1 MTINEQIVA
10 QYTTYEPLEKDE
22 LNRLIRAAKNGSKEA
37 EERLVMHNLRLVLRQ
52 VFRRFGRIDYD
63 KNDLISIGKIGL
75 IKAINTYDAEKNFRF
90 SSYAVKCIDNEILI
104 FLRTIKDYQI
114 IDSLDDVVFY
124 GKDGSE
130 KRLVD
135 TLIDDSVNFVEEL
148 ERIETYRIIRG
159 LIAEL
164 PDRDKE
170 IIMLRFGFYDE
181 HIYTQKEIADE
192 LNIAQSYVCGLIT
205 KIVKK
210 LGSELEEQGV
220 IELHER
226 PRVTK
231 NNKKIFQK
239 ELVLK

>member
-1 MTINEQIVA
+1 MFRCIKNIGWGIDMTINEQIVA

-75 IKAINTYDAEKNFRF
+75 IKAINTYDVEKNFRF
-90 SSYAVKCIDNEILI
+90 SSYAVRCIDNEILI

-130 KRLVD
+130 KK
-135 TLIDDSVNFVEEL
+135 ID
-148 ERIETYRIIRG
+148 
-159 LIAEL
+159 
-164 PDRDKE
+164 
-170 IIMLRFGFYDE
+170 
-181 HIYTQKEIADE
+181 
-192 LNIAQSYVCGLIT
+192 
-205 KIVKK
+205 
-210 LGSELEEQGV
+210 
-220 IELHER
+220 
-226 PRVTK
+226 
-231 NNKKIFQK
+231 
-239 ELVLK
+239 

>member
-75 IKAINTYDAEKNFRF
+75 IKAINTYDVEKNFRF

-130 KRLVD
+130 KK
-135 TLIDDSVNFVEEL
+135 ID
-148 ERIETYRIIRG
+148 
-159 LIAEL
+159 
-164 PDRDKE
+164 
-170 IIMLRFGFYDE
+170 
-181 HIYTQKEIADE
+181 
-192 LNIAQSYVCGLIT
+192 
-205 KIVKK
+205 
-210 LGSELEEQGV
+210 
-220 IELHER
+220 
-226 PRVTK
+226 
-231 NNKKIFQK
+231 
-239 ELVLK
+239 

>member
-75 IKAINTYDAEKNFRF
+75 IKAINTYDVEKNFRF

-130 KRLVD
+130 KRLID

-170 IIMLRFGFYDE
+170 IMTLRYGLNNTKE
-181 HIYTQKEIADE
+181 YTQKEVAVMLGIS
-192 LNIAQSYVCGLIT
+192 QSYISRIEKKVIRKL
-205 KIVKK
+205 KQVMVK
-210 LGSELEEQGV
+210 
-220 IELHER
+220 
-226 PRVTK
+226 
-231 NNKKIFQK
+231 
-239 ELVLK
+239 

>member
-75 IKAINTYDAEKNFRF
+75 IKAINTYDVEKNFRF
-90 SSYAVKCIDNEILI
+90 SSYAVRCIDNEILI

-130 KRLVD
+130 KK
-135 TLIDDSVNFVEEL
+135 ID
-148 ERIETYRIIRG
+148 
-159 LIAEL
+159 
-164 PDRDKE
+164 
-170 IIMLRFGFYDE
+170 
-181 HIYTQKEIADE
+181 
-192 LNIAQSYVCGLIT
+192 
-205 KIVKK
+205 
-210 LGSELEEQGV
+210 
-220 IELHER
+220 
-226 PRVTK
+226 
-231 NNKKIFQK
+231 
-239 ELVLK
+239 

>member
-75 IKAINTYDAEKNFRF
+75 IKAINTYDVEKNFRF

-130 KRLVD
+130 KRLID

-148 ERIETYRIIRG
+148 E
-159 LIAEL
+159 
-164 PDRDKE
+164 
-170 IIMLRFGFYDE
+170 
-181 HIYTQKEIADE
+181 
-192 LNIAQSYVCGLIT
+192 
-205 KIVKK
+205 
-210 LGSELEEQGV
+210 
-220 IELHER
+220 
-226 PRVTK
+226 
-231 NNKKIFQK
+231 
-239 ELVLK
+239 

>member
-75 IKAINTYDAEKNFRF
+75 IKAINTYDVEKNFRF
-90 SSYAVKCIDNEILI
+90 SSYAVRCIDNEILI

-124 GKDGSE
+124 GKDCSE
-130 KRLVD
+130 KK
-135 TLIDDSVNFVEEL
+135 ID
-148 ERIETYRIIRG
+148 
-159 LIAEL
+159 
-164 PDRDKE
+164 
-170 IIMLRFGFYDE
+170 
-181 HIYTQKEIADE
+181 
-192 LNIAQSYVCGLIT
+192 
-205 KIVKK
+205 
-210 LGSELEEQGV
+210 
-220 IELHER
+220 
-226 PRVTK
+226 
-231 NNKKIFQK
+231 
-239 ELVLK
+239 

>member
-1 MTINEQIVA
+1 M
-10 QYTTYEPLEKDE
+10 
-22 LNRLIRAAKNGSKEA
+22 IRS
-37 EERLVMHNLRLVLRQ
+37 
-52 VFRRFGRIDYD
+52 
-63 KNDLISIGKIGL
+63 DLISIGKIGL
-75 IKAINTYDAEKNFRF
+75 IKAINTYDVEKNFRF

-130 KRLVD
+130 KRLID

-170 IIMLRFGFYDE
+170 IIMLRFGF
-181 HIYTQKEIADE
+181 
-192 LNIAQSYVCGLIT
+192 L
-205 KIVKK
+205 
-210 LGSELEEQGV
+210 
-220 IELHER
+220 
-226 PRVTK
+226 
-231 NNKKIFQK
+231 
-239 ELVLK
+239 

>member
-1 MTINEQIVA
+1 
-10 QYTTYEPLEKDE
+10 
-22 LNRLIRAAKNGSKEA
+22 
-37 EERLVMHNLRLVLRQ
+37 MHNLRLVLRQ
-52 VFRRFGRIDYD
+52 VFRRFGMVDYD

-104 FLRTIKDYQI
+104 FLRTI
-114 IDSLDDVVFY
+114 
-124 GKDGSE
+124 
-130 KRLVD
+130 
-135 TLIDDSVNFVEEL
+135 FVEEL

-231 NNKKIFQK
+231 NNKKSFQK